1 MTIAHVST
9 CSQIFANNY
18 PLPKTAVDQLDA
30 IRTGPTGF
38 NVAFLAIFAL
48 GFLQA
53 SFAVFLVTERVNKS
67 KAIQFISGAQAWVFW
82 LTSFIWDMLTSTLV
96 AILITILFAI
106 FNIPA
111 YSGSNLGYVF
121 LLFWLFGF
129 SALPL
134 VYCLTFAF
142 SSSSGS
148 YARLVVLFAFGGL
161 AQLLIVRLHFA
172 CSAKCD

>member
-1 MTIAHVST
+1 MPYHISAISLNMLDNAAAQALVSPDVYVVVYLMCVILLT
-9 CSQIFANNY
+9 PFHSQIFANNY

-82 LTSFIWDMLTSTLV
+82 LT
-96 AILITILFAI
+96 
-106 FNIPA
+106 
-111 YSGSNLGYVF
+111 
-121 LLFWLFGF
+121 
-129 SALPL
+129 
-134 VYCLTFAF
+134 
-142 SSSSGS
+142 
-148 YARLVVLFAFGGL
+148 
-161 AQLLIVRLHFA
+161 
-172 CSAKCD
+172 